1 MIVNSN
7 DHVVFN
13 TSESGGDDI
22 CVMDSIGRFT
32 LIHESE
38 IETVVGMLLEMKSTS
53 TFSIDEID
61 PADYVDDD

>member
-1 MIVNSN
+1 
-7 DHVVFN
+7 
-13 TSESGGDDI
+13 
-22 CVMDSIGRFT
+22 MDSVGRFT

-61 PADYVDDD
+61 PRDYVDDD